1 MFPPFRLENR
11 LFFTFCRVKKPKKC
25 NMGENVMV
33 SCSYTKCSFLDVTTS
48 GGGKLIVL
56 LRIRDI
62 FVFISPESG
71 MIRLDFSFL
80 VVT

>member
-1 MFPPFRLENR
+1 
-11 LFFTFCRVKKPKKC
+11 
-25 NMGENVMV
+25 MGENVII

-56 LRIRDI
+56 LGIRDI
-62 FVFISPESG
+62 FVFISPELG
-71 MIRLDFSFL
+71 IIRLDFSIL

>member
-1 MFPPFRLENR
+1 
-11 LFFTFCRVKKPKKC
+11 
-25 NMGENVMV
+25 MV

-62 FVFISPESG
+62 FVFISPESRI
-71 MIRLDFSFL
+71 IRLDFSFL

>member
-1 MFPPFRLENR
+1 MSSEK
-11 LFFTFCRVKKPKKC
+11 TKKC

-33 SCSYTKCSFLDVTTS
+33 SYSYTKCSFLDVTTS

-56 LRIRDI
+56 LEIRDF

-71 MIRLDFSFL
+71 IIRLDFSFL

>member
-1 MFPPFRLENR
+1 
-11 LFFTFCRVKKPKKC
+11 
-25 NMGENVMV
+25 MGENVMIP
-33 SCSYTKCSFLDVTTS
+33 CSYTKCSFLDVTTS

-56 LRIRDI
+56 LEIRDF

-71 MIRLDFSFL
+71 LIRLDFSFL

>member
-1 MFPPFRLENR
+1 
-11 LFFTFCRVKKPKKC
+11 
-25 NMGENVMV
+25 MGENVMV

-62 FVFISPESG
+62 FVFLSPELRI
-71 MIRLDFSFL
+71 IRLDFSFL

>member
-1 MFPPFRLENR
+1 MI
-11 LFFTFCRVKKPKKC
+11 
-25 NMGENVMV
+25 ENVMI

-62 FVFISPESG
+62 FVFISPELRI
-71 MIRLDFSFL
+71 IRLDFSFL

>member
-1 MFPPFRLENR
+1 ME
-11 LFFTFCRVKKPKKC
+11 KPKNC
-25 NMGENVMV
+25 NIGENVMI
-33 SCSYTKCSFLDVTTS
+33 SSMYAKCSFLDVTTS

-71 MIRLDFSFL
+71 LIRLDFSFL

>member
-1 MFPPFRLENR
+1 
-11 LFFTFCRVKKPKKC
+11 
-25 NMGENVMV
+25 MGENVMV
-33 SCSYTKCSFLDVTTS
+33 SCSYTKCAFLDVTTS

-62 FVFISPESG
+62 FVFISPELRI
-71 MIRLDFSFL
+71 IRLDFSFL

>member
-1 MFPPFRLENR
+1 ME
-11 LFFTFCRVKKPKKC
+11 KPKKC
-25 NMGENVMV
+25 NMCENVMIP
-33 SCSYTKCSFLDVTTS
+33 CSYTKYSFLDVTTS

-56 LRIRDI
+56 LRIRDF

-71 MIRLDFSFL
+71 IIRLDFSFL

>member
-1 MFPPFRLENR
+1 MI
-11 LFFTFCRVKKPKKC
+11 
-25 NMGENVMV
+25 ENVII

-62 FVFISPESG
+62 FVFISSESRI
-71 MIRLDFSFL
+71 IRLDFSFL

>member
-1 MFPPFRLENR
+1 M
-11 LFFTFCRVKKPKKC
+11 KKPKKC

-62 FVFISPESG
+62 FVFISPESRI
-71 MIRLDFSFL
+71 IRLDFSFL

>member
-1 MFPPFRLENR
+1 MI
-11 LFFTFCRVKKPKKC
+11 
-25 NMGENVMV
+25 

-56 LRIRDI
+56 LEIRDF

-71 MIRLDFSFL
+71 IIRLDFSFL